1 MHGITVIDKID
12 ERREEWLEARKGR
25 IGSSEIG
32 CIAGL
37 NWFKSAL
44 ELWAEWTGKKESTLN
59 DDEPFLV
66 FGRTNE
72 PLVRRLT
79 AEKLGKHLWPV
90 NALYAHPE
98 HEWASASPD
107 AFYGEPGLFCEPEGA
122 CELKTATL
130 KADHMWSEERG
141 PEFYFCQLQWQLGV
155 LGLPEGYLSCMIGG
169 DPRDVRSPFY
179 KFDAAAFESLLELGD
194 NFRRCVEQDIP
205 PDPGPGDAKLI
216 QQITGRKKGLSVTL
230 NAAEAEQIEALIL
243 ELRPLKAEKS
253 THDAAV
259 KELKNKISA
268 LENKVKLVLGKAEI
282 GVLPDGREIC
292 ATIVSRNG
300 YTVQPCQY
308 TQVKL
313 PR

>member
-1 MHGITVIDKID
+1 MHGITILDYID

-37 NWFKSAL
+37 NWFKSPL
-44 ELWAEWTGKKESTLN
+44 ELWAEWTGKVESTL
-59 DDEPFLV
+59 DQDEPFLV

-79 AEKLGKHLWPV
+79 AEKLGKHLWPA

-107 AFYGEPGLFCEPEGA
+107 AFYGEPGLFCEPQGA
-122 CELKTATL
+122 CELKTATG
-130 KADHMWSEERG
+130 KADHMWSDERG

-179 KFDAAAFESLLELGD
+179 KFDPAAFESLLELGED
-194 NFRRCVEQDIP
+194 FRRCVEQDIP
-205 PDPGPGDAKLI
+205 PDPGPGDSKLI
-216 QQITGRKKGLSVTL
+216 GKIVGRKKGLSVPL
-230 NAAEAEQIEALIL
+230 NAADAEEIESIIVT
-243 ELRPLKAEKS
+243 LRPLKKEKS
-253 THDAAV
+253 TIEAAA
-259 KELKNKISA
+259 KELKSKCSA
-268 LENKVKLVLGKAEI
+268 LENKIKLILGKAET
-282 GVLPDGREIC
+282 GVLPDGREIH
-292 ATIVSRNG
+292 ATIVRNPG
-300 YTVQPCQY
+300 YAVSAFEY
-308 TQVKL
+308 TKVTL
-313 PR
+313 PK

>member
-122 CELKTATL
+122 CELKTATG